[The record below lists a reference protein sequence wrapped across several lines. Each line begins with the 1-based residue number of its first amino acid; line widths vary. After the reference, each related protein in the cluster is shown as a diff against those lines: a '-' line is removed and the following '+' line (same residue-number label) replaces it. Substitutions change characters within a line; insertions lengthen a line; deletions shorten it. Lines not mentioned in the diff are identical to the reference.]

1 VSPRYRKRKKYI
13 SHGLKDVVQRE
24 LGIELDKEHQ
34 KASTPTRSSSRT
46 MATAPP
52 RSRRPA
58 KDRSATTSWRCQLRT
73 T

>member
-34 KASTPTRSSSRT
+34 KA
-46 MATAPP
+46 
-52 RSRRPA
+52 
-58 KDRSATTSWRCQLRT
+58 D
-73 T
+73 